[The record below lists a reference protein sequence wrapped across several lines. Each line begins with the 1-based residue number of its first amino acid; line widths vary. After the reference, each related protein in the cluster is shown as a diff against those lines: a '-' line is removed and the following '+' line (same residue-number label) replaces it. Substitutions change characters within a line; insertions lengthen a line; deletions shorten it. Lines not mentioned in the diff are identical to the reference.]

1 MAAIKDNIKRLR
13 ENADM
18 SQEELGLKIG
28 KTRSAIS
35 QYESGKIVPR
45 MGVIED
51 IASLFGVQKSDIIG
65 ESPLSIPG
73 SFYPAPSHYATAPLL
88 GRIHAGDAQEP
99 DILEKEIELPLSV
112 SKSHPNAYFL
122 EVEGD
127 CMDKVYPEGCLILVD
142 PDREPRNGSIAA
154 VSVDGL
160 GLRDAPSSAHGKHH
174 DPGPRK
180 LQHRARG
187 HSHNRIERQ
196 NGKPSRN
203 SGVVPT
209 GKGNGI
215 SEQRPT
221 TERIDTWV
229 SKRASPKLPTR

>member
-18 SQEELGLKIG
+18 SQEELGSKIG

-73 SFYPAPSHYATAPLL
+73 SFYPAPSRYATAPLL

-142 PDREPRNGSIAA
+142 PDREPQNGSIAA
-154 VSVDGL
+154 VSIDGSDYVMRRL
-160 GLRDAPSSAHGKHH
+160 LRTANTMILAPESFNTEHEDIVITASSDKTVNLAGT
-174 DPGPRK
+174 
-180 LQHRARG
+180 
-187 HSHNRIERQ
+187 
-196 NGKPSRN
+196 
-203 SGVVPT
+203 VVWFQPA
-209 GKGNGI
+209 K
-215 SEQRPT
+215 EM
-221 TERIDTWV
+221 E
-229 SKRASPKLPTR
+229 

>member
-18 SQEELGLKIG
+18 SQEELGSKIG

-35 QYESGKIVPR
+35 QYESGKIIPR

-154 VSVDGL
+154 VSIDGSDYVMRRL
-160 GLRDAPSSAHGKHH
+160 LRTANTMILAPESFNTEHEDIVITASSGKTVNLA
-174 DPGPRK
+174 GT
-180 LQHRARG
+180 
-187 HSHNRIERQ
+187 
-196 NGKPSRN
+196 
-203 SGVVPT
+203 VVWFQPA
-209 GKGNGI
+209 K
-215 SEQRPT
+215 EM
-221 TERIDTWV
+221 E
-229 SKRASPKLPTR
+229 

>member
-142 PDREPRNGSIAA
+142 PDREPQNGSIAA
-154 VSVDGL
+154 VSIDGSDYVMRRL
-160 GLRDAPSSAHGKHH
+160 LRTANTMILAPESFNTDHEDIVITASSGKTVNLA
-174 DPGPRK
+174 GT
-180 LQHRARG
+180 
-187 HSHNRIERQ
+187 
-196 NGKPSRN
+196 
-203 SGVVPT
+203 VVWFQPA
-209 GKGNGI
+209 K
-215 SEQRPT
+215 EM
-221 TERIDTWV
+221 E
-229 SKRASPKLPTR
+229 